1 MNRKFL
7 QLLMV
12 TVVAVGLFVA
22 PALAQDP
29 LGPGE
34 GQPVVLGNFGG
45 DIITTNPL
53 LASDQSSTDVIT
65 QLYPNFIGVDPE
77 TGIET
82 PGAAKSLATDWSY
95 NEDGTVLTVKLRD
108 DWQWSDGT
116 PITSADVK
124 YAYDA
129 AISGEID
136 TVLGSYLTN
145 VVSLETPDDYTVEIT
160 FAAADCAAVTV
171 ASYIPVV
178 PAHYYAEAYPTFAD
192 MTTESPVNLKP
203 EVTAGP
209 FSFANFRSGEQVTL
223 LANQDY
229 PDSPAGYVVPEGFV
243 YKNTT
248 DQLVEVEQFLAG
260 QITYVGVPEDRQAE
274 MEERGAAGEFVYL
287 ERPSTGWQVVLFNLA
302 NPENPQPGLDEE
314 GNVIEQEPHPILG
327 DLNVRLAISHAVDHA
342 ALNEGA
348 YAGTGIPVGGA
359 MLPQSWAYNEDI
371 EPFAYDPELA
381 MQLLEEAGWVDSDGD
396 GIREKD
402 GQPLALTLGTYTGNV
417 SIDAF
422 NVLMQDQL
430 KQVGIDLELEIME
443 FGVLVDDLLN
453 QTYDLI
459 VLFWGVST
467 NAPQDMYDML
477 SAEADAPGASFG
489 VTSFYNEEFETL
501 MQEARTLPGCDTE
514 ERKAMYDRAQEII
527 HESAPWLL
535 VNTSMA
541 PIAVTNSLENFDP
554 KTNSLL
560 WNLPAWSLR

>member
-1 MNRKFL
+1 VNRKFL
-7 QLLMV
+7 QMLMAA
-12 TVVAVGLFVA
+12 VVAVGLFVA
-22 PALAQDP
+22 PALAQEP

-53 LASDQSSTDVIT
+53 LVADGSSGDVVA

-77 TGIET
+77 SGVET

-95 NEDGTVLTVKLRD
+95 NEDGTVLTVNLRD

-124 YAYDA
+124 YAYEA
-129 AISGEID
+129 IISGEID
-136 TVLGSYLTN
+136 TVLGSYLTT
-145 VVSLETPDDYTVEIT
+145 VVSVEIPDDYTVEIT
-160 FAAADCAAVTV
+160 FAEPDCAAVTV
-171 ASYIPVV
+171 ATNIPVV
-178 PAHYYAEAYPTFAD
+178 PAHYFSEVYPSFAE
-192 MTTESPVNLKP
+192 MTTESPANLNP

-248 DQLVEVEQFLAG
+248 DQLVEVEQFLDG
-260 QITYVGVPEDRQAE
+260 QLTYISIPEDRQAE

-287 ERPSTGWQVVLFNLA
+287 ERPATGWQIVLFNLA

-314 GNVIEQEPHPILG
+314 GNVIEQESHPILG
-327 DLNVRLAISHAVDHA
+327 DLNVRKAISHAVDHE

-348 YAGTGIPVGGA
+348 YEGTGIPVGGA
-359 MLPQSWAYNEDI
+359 MLPQSWAYNENL
-371 EPFAYDPELA
+371 EPHAYDPELA
-381 MQLLEEAGWVDSDGD
+381 MQLLEESGWVDTDGD

-430 KQVGIDLELEIME
+430 KQVGIDVELEIME

-453 QTYDLI
+453 QTYDMI

-501 MQEARTLPGCDTE
+501 MKEARVLPGCDTE

-527 HESAPWLL
+527 YDNAPWLL
-535 VNTSMA
+535 VNTSMV
-541 PIAVTNSLENFDP
+541 PIAVTNNLENFDP
-554 KTNSLL
+554 KTNSLI